1 MILRNLPNSNII
13 TNLFPLFHYSF
24 NKTRVNE
31 LIDYITVMPPD
42 DCSHDRG
49 HKFPFYANRI
59 FNEGGDGV
67 PNIIEQ
73 LFFAQKKT
81 LLRKAIKL

>member
-1 MILRNLPNSNII
+1 MIPPISCII
-13 TNLFPLFHYSF
+13 TNLLPLYHYSF
-24 NKTRVNE
+24 NKTRVDE

-42 DCSHDRG
+42 GCSHDRG

-73 LFFAQKKT
+73 LFFANKKVQ
-81 LLRKAIKL
+81 LRKAIKL